1 MAQDKVKEVEKKIR
15 ALMQK
20 SITHEIKSVQYRNKK
35 TGQVA
40 TQIPIM
46 EMGDWERVGANKPK
60 PKKPSPSAPFSAH
73 IQYSIDKENW
83 RRLNRF

>member
-1 MAQDKVKEVEKKIR
+1 MAVDKVAEVEKKIR
-15 ALMQK
+15 ALLNK
-20 SITHEIKSVQYRNKK
+20 SITHEIKPVEYRHKT
-35 TGQVA
+35 TGQIV
-40 TQIPIM
+40 TQMSIM
-46 EMGDWERVGANKPK
+46 EMHNYERVGKGKPK

>member
-1 MAQDKVKEVEKKIR
+1 MKGKTVAEMNREVRKLLR
-15 ALMQK
+15 K
-20 SITHEIKSVQYRNKK
+20 SVTHTISSVQYRNKK
-35 TGQVA
+35 TGALA
-40 TQIPIM
+40 TQIPMM
-46 EMGDWERVGANKPK
+46 EMGDWERAEKPK